1 MFGVDTRALT
11 KKIREKGS
19 MLGKL
24 RIQSK
29 VLTNGTEHSDFQQP
43 NMNHEAAH
51 GQQHIFDFI
60 EWYDPNTKNLVA
72 DVSIQQPR
80 LYCPQKAATK
90 YHPSGRPIRIVCVD
104 VGLKFNQLRCFIRRG
119 VEVLVVPWNY
129 GLSEGAGKDYD
140 GLFISNG
147 PGDPA
152 MLETTVSQIAYAMQ
166 AFKTPIFAICLGHQ
180 LLARAAG
187 AGTVK
192 MKFGNRGHNIPCT
205 SSLTGKCYIT
215 SQNHGFAVDVTSLP
229 KDWEELFV
237 NANDGSNEGI
247 RHAHH
252 PYFSVQFHPES
263 NPGPRD
269 TEFLFDAFIQS
280 TIKCSK
286 SPDALLQ
293 PTDFEGG
300 TLKAR
305 LQNEGRVNVKKVLVL
320 GSGGLSIGQA
330 GEFDYSGSQAI
341 KALQQEGIY
350 TILIN
355 PNIATIQTSPGLADK
370 VYFLPVTRDSV
381 TKIIKHERPDAI
393 YVTFG
398 GQTALQVGIQMKD
411 EFAAIGVKVLGTPID
426 TIVTTEDRELFAR
439 SMESIG
445 EKCAKSASASTTDEA
460 LQVVKNIGFP
470 VIVRAAYALGG
481 LGSGFAY
488 DDKELRKICNQ
499 ALAAS
504 PQVLIERSMK
514 GWKEIEY
521 EVVRDAR
528 DNCITV
534 CNMENFD
541 PLGIHTGDSIVVAP
555 SQTLSDADY
564 NMLRTTAV
572 NVIRHLGVVGEC
584 NIQYALNP
592 SSKEYCI
599 IEVNARL
606 SRSSA
611 LASKATGYP
620 LAFVAA
626 KLGLGI
632 PLNEISNSV
641 TKVTCACFEPSLDY
655 VVVKI
660 PRWDLKK
667 FTRVDQRLSSSMKS
681 VGEVMSIGRTF
692 EEAIQ
697 KAIRSIDFGNLGFND
712 TNALMSIDQELQ
724 TPSDQRLFAIAN
736 AMHSG
741 YTVDKIWE
749 MTQIDK
755 WFLYKLKGLSD
766 FGKLMTTFNSTSI
779 SPKLILKAKQLGFSD
794 RQLARFWSSTELAVR
809 RVREEAGIRPYVKQI
824 DTVAAEFPAFTNY
837 LYMTYNGSE
846 HDIDFNDHGVMV
858 LGSGVYRIGSS
869 VEFDWCSVRAI
880 RTLRDQGFK
889 TVMVNYN
896 PETVST
902 DYDEADRLYFE
913 TISLETVLD
922 IYQLESSS
930 GVIISMGGQ
939 TPNNIALPLYR
950 ENVKVLGTSPDMID
964 TAENRFKFSRML
976 DRIGVD
982 QPKWE
987 QLSSLEEAKAFC
999 NEVTYPVLVRPSY
1012 VLSGAAMNT
1021 VWSEDDLA
1029 AYLTKAE
1036 EVSKE
1041 HPVVIT
1047 KYIENAKEIEMDAVA
1062 QNGNMIGHFISE
1074 HVENAGVHS
1083 GDATLI
1089 LPPQDLDPRTVSG
1102 IEDATRRIGA
1112 ALNVTGPFNIQFIAK
1127 DNEIKVI
1134 ECNVRASR
1142 SFPFVSKVMSVD
1154 LIEMATKAIMGVP
1167 VQEYPVV
1174 NIPADYVGVKVP
1186 QFSFARLA
1194 GADPVLGV
1202 EMAST
1207 GEVAC
1212 FGRDKYEAYIKAL
1225 VSTGFKLPKK
1235 NILLSLGS
1243 LKEKMEI
1250 LPSIRKL
1257 HDLGYKLFASPGTAE
1272 YLQEHDIEVKYLES
1286 LSNESENQKSQY
1298 SMDQHLAN
1306 NLIDLYINLPSSNR
1320 FRRPAN
1326 YMSEGYRTRRMAVD
1340 YQTPLITNVKNAKM
1354 LIEALARHYDF
1365 EIRNYDFKT
1374 SHRTVVLPGLI
1385 NVSAFIPGIAEINN
1399 LDFRAVTK
1407 ASIGTGFS
1415 MIRIMPLGIESSLT
1429 NTRALKIAQQNSRQG
1444 AYCDYNFSVA
1454 ATSSNAEQVSQL
1466 VGEVGSL
1473 FIPFDHPCGS
1483 IKEVAA
1489 ITSHFTLWPDDK
1501 TMITDAKTNDLTSV
1515 LLLANLHDR
1524 KLHVT
1529 GITTKSDIELVA
1541 LSKSKGLN
1549 VTCDVSVYALFLSQ
1563 DDYPGC
1569 SFLPSAKDQK
1579 ALWDHLGT
1587 VDIFS
1592 VGSLPYQ
1599 VASFVDK
1606 KVTGPAV
1613 GIADALPLLFTAV
1626 FEGRLTIED
1635 VTTRLHDKPKEIFQL
1650 HEQVG
1655 TSVEVEIDRSYVLQA
1670 TDVWSPFVGRR
1681 MRGYVQRVTF
1691 QDRTACLDGEITPDT
1706 PSGKDMSA
1714 HSKMPSTPD
1723 VRGLTSPALIARPD
1737 SSHDKRH
1744 SIIAAQYLAAGKS
1757 STKLRQLDTHG
1768 SQSPIMYNTH
1778 VASEHGPPLP
1788 QPLPF
1793 FSLSL
1798 QETLAKSPFRQ
1809 RHILSVTQFT
1819 RQDLHLLFTVAA
1831 EMRLG
1836 VQRQGILDV
1845 LKGRVLCTM
1854 FYEPS
1859 TRTSAS
1865 FDAAMQRL
1873 GGRTV
1878 AISLTHSSTQ
1888 KGESL
1893 QDTIRTLGCYG
1904 DAIVLRHPDESSA
1917 ATAAKF
1923 SAVPIINGGNGS
1935 LEHPTQ
1941 AFLDLFTIR
1950 EELGTVNG
1958 LTITFTGD
1966 LRYGRTVHSLVKLL
1980 RHYDVHIQ
1988 LVCPRSLALPGDV
2001 RQQLIN
2007 SGQLALESEQ
2017 LTPQMIARSDVL
2029 YCTRIQRERFED
2041 LDMYEKVKDA
2051 FVIDNGVLKHAKT
2064 HMVVMH
2070 PLPRNNEI
2078 GEEVD
2083 YDQRAAYFRQ
2093 NTMIGMFY
2101 EWLMSS
2107 SGESGIAEHVFN
2119 NMSTTILPGTAASA
2133 AADNPATEAASASAL
2148 RWALTVQ
2155 HLKNFGGILTYM
2167 TSKWALA
2174 CLTLAIVL
2182 NRTKVYTSGRRNLNL
2197 NFALR
2202 LLLRTWPILL
2212 FVWHIVR
2219 LLQAIRCQTSPQY
2232 PQFKYGDINTHSN
2245 LDFNTRGGLLYDVTS
2260 TLLVG
2265 QDDQSSCRAVGMVR
2279 VDPDSAFRGS
2289 SSLLWPLFI
2298 SLCVGQTIETLSCAL
2313 QGRPIMTETGMSVFE
2328 HSLAFAEAEAMLGS
2342 HLGLSLFGFPTF
2354 NAIKTATDSQD
2365 PATDTSWTTR
2375 STLFEKLNTTPEILL
2390 MALISCLNNL
2400 SSQVLALF
2408 NMQNRFRLLNT
2419 GIWGLCFMASFI
2431 WGLFGSNQ
2439 DREADTLVLR
2449 FPTVCIVGFIP
2460 HLLVLLGILGCACI
2474 YSIAICFAVLSPPV
2488 GSPRSKSWRERLEI
2502 AHDNLQA
2509 NAHLSTI
2516 RLSMSEDFYTALLK
2530 VGFTTLT
2537 IASEAVFLNEGKRIG
2552 VHRWTWLEEERL
2564 KEILETSDFA
2574 RERLDFESTSTVAGG
2589 VAMTETRPNDGGFR
2603 HWRSGYGRER
2613 TSRSLKPGPSHG
2625 ARAEA
2630 DGVGALQRSG
2640 RYVGA
2645 YEFLSGI
2652 FWLVTGWLALLGL
2665 KLLRQ
2670 VGIKQLPS
2678 WTGFPQNSPNKSA
2691 SSIGRLSHDRTSSQD
2706 RSLDFW
2712 MLSDDGILSLPAN
2725 DQVDVEAETR
2735 KRLRKTTDFWGAQE
2749 EQHLDSALYN
2759 WWAHGGWW
2767 GDRDSSESYEDPETN
2782 EDLTSEVSVSD
2793 TYIEEGEWDDTDDD
2807 GQTTPTQ
2814 QSPLPSNTTSRESTP
2829 FPDNPLDTT
2838 QLSQLLSPRTNQ
2850 QREEAHMLAHHLS
2863 HDHIVTRSQ
2872 YRQTQWP
2879 SRTHLLTSTPFNY
2892 PPGFHPSNSNGQ
2904 LTPEEERIVLEH
2916 LIFTKRSKHANPSS
2930 SSADPDTWRTGG
2942 EGLGSAGP
2950 QCVVCQSAPRTVL
2963 AWPCRCLSLCEECRV
2978 SLAMNNFGTCVCCR
2992 QEVVGFSRLFVP

>member
-1 MFGVDTRALT
+1 MSPSATHHGPAATSNNVSKGKEQREGTSEILNDWEDIAMLLELQDGSLYQGYSFGAAKSIAGELVFQTGMVGYPESVTDPSYRGQILVVTFPLVGNYGVPSRETRDEFMEELPAYFEASQIHIAGLVVASYSGEDYSHHLATSSLGTWLKEQGVPAMYGIDTRALT
-11 KKIREKGS
+11 KKIRDQGS

-29 VLTNGTEHSDFQQP
+29 NLSNGIGNGDCEQPITTYESD
-43 NMNHEAAH
+43 H
-51 GQQHIFDFI
+51 GQHHRFEPI
-60 EWYDPNTKNLVA
+60 EWFDPNVRNLVA
-72 DVSIQQPR
+72 EVSTPQPR
-80 LYCPQKAATK
+80 LYRPRKAATK

-104 VGLKFNQLRCFIRRG
+104 VGLKYNQLRCLVGRG
-119 VEVLVVPWNY
+119 VEVLVVPWDY
-129 GLSEGAGKDYD
+129 DFPQLAGKDYD

-152 MLETTVSQIAYAMQ
+152 MLETTVSHIASAIQ
-166 AFKTPIFAICLGHQ
+166 GSRTPIFAICLGHQ

-187 AGTVK
+187 AKTIK

-205 SSLTGKCYIT
+205 SSMTGKCYIT
-215 SQNHGFAVDVTSLP
+215 SQNHGFAVDAVSLP

-247 RHAHH
+247 RHAHR

-269 TEFLFDAFIQS
+269 TEFLFDVFIQS
-280 TIKCSK
+280 TITCAQ
-286 SPDALLQ
+286 SPEFLVQ
-293 PTDFEGG
+293 PTQFEGG
-300 TLKAR
+300 TLKPT

-411 EFAAIGVKVLGTPID
+411 EFAALGVRVLGTPID

-445 EKCAKSASASTTDEA
+445 EKCAKSASASTTEEA
-460 LQVVKNIGFP
+460 LRVVKAIGFP

-481 LGSGFAY
+481 LGSGFAHNEK
-488 DDKELRKICNQ
+488 DLRKLCNQ

-620 LAFVAA
+620 LAFIAA

-667 FTRVDQRLSSSMKS
+667 FKGVSPLLSSSMKS

-712 TNALMSIDQELQ
+712 SNALMSIDTELQ

-741 YTVDKIWE
+741 YSVEKIWE

-766 FGKLMTTFNSTSI
+766 FGKLMTTFNSTSTPP
-779 SPKLILKAKQLGFSD
+779 SLIRKAKQLGFSD

-809 RVREEAGIRPYVKQI
+809 RLREEAGIHPFVKQI

-837 LYMTYNGSE
+837 LYMTYNACE
-846 HDIDFNDHGVMV
+846 HDIKFDDHGVMV

-889 TVMVNYN
+889 TVMVNFN

-939 TPNNIALPLYR
+939 TPNNIALSLYR

-964 TAENRFKFSRML
+964 AAENRFKFSRML
-976 DRIGVD
+976 DHIGVD
-982 QPKWE
+982 QPKWKE
-987 QLSSLEEAKAFC
+987 LNSLEEATAFC

-1029 AYLTKAE
+1029 AYLEKAV

-1062 QNGNMIGHFISE
+1062 QDGKMIGHFISE

-1089 LPPQDLDPRTVSG
+1089 LPPQDLDPRTVIR
-1102 IEDATRRIGA
+1102 IEEATRKIGD

-1127 DNEIKVI
+1127 NNEIKVI

-1142 SFPFVSKVMSVD
+1142 SFPFVSKVMGVD
-1154 LIEMATKAIMGVP
+1154 LIEMATKAIMNVP
-1167 VQEYPVV
+1167 VQEYPAV

-1186 QFSFARLA
+1186 QFSFARLG

-1225 VSTGFKLPKK
+1225 VSTGFKLPKR

-1243 LKEKMEI
+1243 YKEKMEI

-1257 HDLGYKLFASPGTAE
+1257 HELGYKLFASPGTAE
-1272 YLQEHDIEVKYLES
+1272 YLQEHDIDVKYLES

-1340 YQTPLITNVKNAKM
+1340 YQTPLITNVKNAKI

-1365 EIRNYDFKT
+1365 EIQSLDFKT
-1374 SHRTVVLPGLI
+1374 SHRTIALPGLI
-1385 NVSAFIPGIAEINN
+1385 NVSAFVPGIADINN
-1399 LDFRAVTK
+1399 SDFQTVTK

-1415 MIRIMPLGIESSLT
+1415 MIRVMPLGVDGSVT
-1429 NTRALKIAQQNSRQG
+1429 DARALKITQQNSRQG
-1444 AYCDYNFSVA
+1444 AYCDYNLSVA
-1454 ATSSNAEQVSQL
+1454 ATSSNAEQVSHL
-1466 VGEVGSL
+1466 VGDVGSL
-1473 FIPFDHPCGS
+1473 FIPFDHLCGN
-1483 IKEVAA
+1483 IKEVPAL
-1489 ITSHFTLWPDDK
+1489 TSHFTLWPDDK
-1501 TMITDAKTNDLTSV
+1501 TMITDAKTNNLTSV
-1515 LLLANLHDR
+1515 LLLATLHDR

-1529 GITTKSDIELVA
+1529 CITTKSDIELVA

-1549 VTCDVSVYALFLSQ
+1549 VTCDVSIYALFLSQ

-1569 SFLPSAKDQK
+1569 TFLPSVEDQK
-1579 ALWDHLGT
+1579 ALWDNLST
-1587 VDIFS
+1587 IDVFS

-1599 VASFVDK
+1599 LAHSVNREVA
-1606 KVTGPAV
+1606 GPGV

-1626 FEGRLTIED
+1626 FDGRLTIED
-1635 VTTRLHDKPKEIFQL
+1635 ITTRLHARPKEIFQL

-1655 TSVEVEIDRSYVLQA
+1655 TSVEVEIDRPYVLQA
-1670 TDVWSPFVGRR
+1670 TGVWSPFVGKN
-1681 MRGYVQRVTF
+1681 MRGYIQRVTF
-1691 QDRTACLDGEITPDT
+1691 QDRTVCLDGEVTSDAPY
-1706 PSGKDMSA
+1706 GKDMSA
-1714 HSKMPSTPD
+1714 HSKTPSTPD
-1723 VRGLTSPALIARPD
+1723 ARGLTSPTLMARPD
-1737 SSHDKRH
+1737 SSHDRRH
-1744 SIIAAQYLAAGKS
+1744 SLIAAQS
-1757 STKLRQLDTHG
+1757 STAGRSVTRLRQLDTHG
-1768 SQSPIMYNTH
+1768 NQSPIIPTTH
-1778 VASEHGPPLP
+1778 PASEQIPPLP

-1798 QETLAKSPFRQ
+1798 QENLAKSPFKQ
-1809 RHILSVTQFT
+1809 RHVLSVTQFN

-1831 EMRLG
+1831 EMRLA
-1836 VQRQGILDV
+1836 VQRQGVLDI

-1878 AISLTHSSTQ
+1878 AISTTHSSAQ
-1888 KGESL
+1888 KGETL
-1893 QDTIRTLGCYG
+1893 QDTVRTLGCYG

-1917 ATAAKF
+1917 ATAAKY
-1923 SAVPIINGGNGS
+1923 SPVPIINGGNGS

-1980 RHYDVHIQ
+1980 RHYDVHVQ
-1988 LVCPRSLALPGDV
+1988 LVYSPSLAPPTDV

-2017 LTPQMIARSDVL
+2017 LTPQIIARSDVL
-2029 YCTRIQRERFED
+2029 YCTRIQQERFED
-2041 LDMYEKVKDA
+2041 LDLYEKVKDA
-2051 FVIDNGVLKHAKT
+2051 LVIDNGVLKHAKP

-2070 PLPRNNEI
+2070 PLPRNNEV

-2093 NTMIGMFY
+2093 YIDITIDVPVQHVRIG
-2101 EWLMSS
+2101 
-2107 SGESGIAEHVFN
+2107 
-2119 NMSTTILPGTAASA
+2119 AAPT
-2133 AADNPATEAASASAL
+2133 N
-2148 RWALTVQ
+2148 ALT
-2155 HLKNFGGILTYM
+2155 
-2167 TSKWALA
+2167 
-2174 CLTLAIVL
+2174 
-2182 NRTKVYTSGRRNLNL
+2182 
-2197 NFALR
+2197 
-2202 LLLRTWPILL
+2202 P
-2212 FVWHIVR
+2212 
-2219 LLQAIRCQTSPQY
+2219 
-2232 PQFKYGDINTHSN
+2232 NTI
-2245 LDFNTRGGLLYDVTS
+2245 
-2260 TLLVG
+2260 
-2265 QDDQSSCRAVGMVR
+2265 RAV
-2279 VDPDSAFRGS
+2279 
-2289 SSLLWPLFI
+2289 
-2298 SLCVGQTIETLSCAL
+2298 
-2313 QGRPIMTETGMSVFE
+2313 
-2328 HSLAFAEAEAMLGS
+2328 
-2342 HLGLSLFGFPTF
+2342 
-2354 NAIKTATDSQD
+2354 K
-2365 PATDTSWTTR
+2365 
-2375 STLFEKLNTTPEILL
+2375 
-2390 MALISCLNNL
+2390 
-2400 SSQVLALF
+2400 
-2408 NMQNRFRLLNT
+2408 
-2419 GIWGLCFMASFI
+2419 
-2431 WGLFGSNQ
+2431 
-2439 DREADTLVLR
+2439 
-2449 FPTVCIVGFIP
+2449 
-2460 HLLVLLGILGCACI
+2460 
-2474 YSIAICFAVLSPPV
+2474 
-2488 GSPRSKSWRERLEI
+2488 
-2502 AHDNLQA
+2502 
-2509 NAHLSTI
+2509 
-2516 RLSMSEDFYTALLK
+2516 
-2530 VGFTTLT
+2530 
-2537 IASEAVFLNEGKRIG
+2537 
-2552 VHRWTWLEEERL
+2552 
-2564 KEILETSDFA
+2564 
-2574 RERLDFESTSTVAGG
+2574 
-2589 VAMTETRPNDGGFR
+2589 
-2603 HWRSGYGRER
+2603 
-2613 TSRSLKPGPSHG
+2613 
-2625 ARAEA
+2625 
-2630 DGVGALQRSG
+2630 
-2640 RYVGA
+2640 
-2645 YEFLSGI
+2645 
-2652 FWLVTGWLALLGL
+2652 
-2665 KLLRQ
+2665 
-2670 VGIKQLPS
+2670 
-2678 WTGFPQNSPNKSA
+2678 
-2691 SSIGRLSHDRTSSQD
+2691 
-2706 RSLDFW
+2706 
-2712 MLSDDGILSLPAN
+2712 
-2725 DQVDVEAETR
+2725 
-2735 KRLRKTTDFWGAQE
+2735 
-2749 EQHLDSALYN
+2749 
-2759 WWAHGGWW
+2759 
-2767 GDRDSSESYEDPETN
+2767 SSETN
-2782 EDLTSEVSVSD
+2782 CD
-2793 TYIEEGEWDDTDDD
+2793 
-2807 GQTTPTQ
+2807 
-2814 QSPLPSNTTSRESTP
+2814 NSR
-2829 FPDNPLDTT
+2829 
-2838 QLSQLLSPRTNQ
+2838 
-2850 QREEAHMLAHHLS
+2850 
-2863 HDHIVTRSQ
+2863 
-2872 YRQTQWP
+2872 
-2879 SRTHLLTSTPFNY
+2879 
-2892 PPGFHPSNSNGQ
+2892 
-2904 LTPEEERIVLEH
+2904 
-2916 LIFTKRSKHANPSS
+2916 
-2930 SSADPDTWRTGG
+2930 
-2942 EGLGSAGP
+2942 
-2950 QCVVCQSAPRTVL
+2950 
-2963 AWPCRCLSLCEECRV
+2963 
-2978 SLAMNNFGTCVCCR
+2978 
-2992 QEVVGFSRLFVP
+2992 

>member
-1 MFGVDTRALT
+1 MGEVQQNATNGLGGMEEPAMLLELEDGSLHQGHGFGAPKSVAGELVFQTGMVGYPESITDPSYRGQILVVTFPLVGNYGVPSRDTRDEIIPELPAHFEASEIHIAGLVVASYSGEEYSHHLATSSLGIWLKEQGVPAIYGLDTRVLT
-11 KKIREKGS
+11 KNIREKGS

-24 RIQSK
+24 RLQSG
-29 VLTNGTEHSDFQQP
+29 VMSNGITNGDLEYHSDSRHKTTNNQQYSF
-43 NMNHEAAH
+43 EA
-51 GQQHIFDFI
+51 ID
-60 EWYDPNTKNLVA
+60 WSDPNTKNLVA
-72 DVSIQQPR
+72 DVSTPEPR
-80 LYCPQKAATK
+80 LYHPQSAITQRNPA
-90 YHPSGRPIRIVCVD
+90 GRPIRIICVD
-104 VGLKFNQLRCFIRRG
+104 VGLKFNQLRCLVGRG
-119 VEVLVVPWNY
+119 VEVLVVPWDY
-129 GLSEGAGKDYD
+129 DFPKLAGTDYD

-152 MLETTVSQIAYAMQ
+152 MLETTVGHISTAMQ
-166 AFKTPIFAICLGHQ
+166 DNRTPIFAICLGHQ

-187 AGTVK
+187 AQTIK

-215 SQNHGFAVDVTSLP
+215 SQNHGYAVDTMSLP
-229 KDWEELFV
+229 EGWEELFV
-237 NANDGSNEGI
+237 NANDESNEGI
-247 RHAHH
+247 RHTHR

-263 NPGPRD
+263 TPGPRD
-269 TEFLFDAFIQS
+269 TEFLFNVFIQS
-280 TIKCSK
+280 VVTCAQ
-286 SPDALLQ
+286 SPEALLQ
-293 PTDFEGG
+293 PVQFYGG
-300 TLKAR
+300 TLKAPP
-305 LQNEGRVNVKKVLVL
+305 QNEGRVNVKKVLVL

-370 VYFLPVTRDSV
+370 VYFLPVTKDSV

-398 GQTALQVGIQMKD
+398 GQTALQVGVQMKD
-411 EFAAIGVKVLGTPID
+411 EFAALGVKVLGTPID

-445 EKCAKSASASTTDEA
+445 EKCAKSASASTTEEA
-460 LQVVKNIGFP
+460 LRVVKDIGFP

-488 DDKELRKICNQ
+488 DEKQLRGLCNQ

-555 SQTLSDADY
+555 SQTLSDTDY

-620 LAFVAA
+620 LAFIAA

-632 PLNEISNSV
+632 PLNEIKNSV

-667 FTRVDQRLSSSMKS
+667 FKNVSPRLSSSMKS

-697 KAIRSIDFGNLGFND
+697 KAIRSIDPHNIGFND
-712 TNALMSIDQELQ
+712 TAAYMSIDNELQ

-741 YTVDKIWE
+741 YTVDKIWK

-766 FGKLMTTFNSTSI
+766 FGKYMTSLSSTTV
-779 SPKLILKAKQLGFSD
+779 SPSLLHKAKQLGFSD
-794 RQLARFWSSTELAVR
+794 RQLAKFWSSSELAVR
-809 RVREEAGIRPYVKQI
+809 RQRVEAGISPVVKQI

-880 RTLRDQGFK
+880 RTLRDQGLK

-913 TISLETVLD
+913 TINLETVLD

-950 ENVKVLGTSPDMID
+950 ENVKVLGTSPEMID

-976 DRIGVD
+976 DRILVD

-987 QLSSLEEAKAFC
+987 QLTSIEEAKAFC
-999 NEVTYPVLVRPSY
+999 KEVSYPVLVRPSY

-1021 VWSEDDLA
+1021 VGSEDDLD
-1029 AYLTKAE
+1029 AYLDKAV
-1036 EVSKE
+1036 EVSRDM
-1041 HPVVIT
+1041 PVVIT

-1062 QNGNMIGHFISE
+1062 QNGKMIGHFVSE

-1089 LPPQDLDPRTVSG
+1089 LPPQDLDPQTVSR
-1102 IEDATRRIGA
+1102 IEEATRKIGD

-1142 SFPFVSKVMSVD
+1142 SFPFVSKVMGVD

-1167 VQEYPVV
+1167 VQEYPAIT
-1174 NIPADYVGVKVP
+1174 IPTDYVGVKVP
-1186 QFSFARLA
+1186 QFSFARLE

-1235 NILLSLGS
+1235 NILLALGGY
-1243 LKEKMEI
+1243 KEKTEM

-1257 HDLGYKLFASPGTAE
+1257 HELGYKLFGSPNTADF
-1272 YLQEHDIEVKYLES
+1272 LQQNDIEVKYLEI
-1286 LSNESENQKSQY
+1286 LSNESENQKSEY

-1306 NLIDLYINLPSSNR
+1306 NLIDLYINLPSSNKY
-1320 FRRPAN
+1320 RRPAN
-1326 YMSEGYRTRRMAVD
+1326 YMSDGYRTRRMAVD
-1340 YQTPLITNVKNAKM
+1340 YQTPLITNVKNAKI

-1365 EIRNYDFKT
+1365 GIQNLDFKT

-1385 NVSAFIPGIAEINN
+1385 NVSAFVPGLVEINSRD
-1399 LDFRAVTK
+1399 LRSITK
-1407 ASIGTGFS
+1407 ASIGAGFS
-1415 MIRIMPLGIESSLT
+1415 MIRVLPLGVNGAVSDA
-1429 NTRALKIAQQNSRQG
+1429 RALKIAQKNSRQG
-1444 AYCDYNFSVA
+1444 AYCDYNLSVA
-1454 ATSSNAEQVSQL
+1454 ATSSNAELLGQI
-1466 VGEVGSL
+1466 VGDVGSL
-1473 FIPFDHPCGS
+1473 FIPFNHLSGNIS
-1483 IKEVAA
+1483 KVAA
-1489 ITSHFTLWPDDK
+1489 ITSHFTLWPDQK

-1524 KLHVT
+1524 KMHVT
-1529 GITTKSDIELVA
+1529 CVTTKDDIELVA
-1541 LSKSKGLN
+1541 LSKSKRFN
-1549 VTCDVSVYALFLSQ
+1549 VTCDVSIYALFLSQ

-1569 SFLPSAKDQK
+1569 DFLPSAKDQK
-1579 ALWDHLGT
+1579 ALWDHLAT
-1587 VDIFS
+1587 IDVFS
-1592 VGSLPYQ
+1592 IGSLPYQ
-1599 VASFVDK
+1599 LARSVGKEVA
-1606 KVTGPAV
+1606 GPVV

-1626 FEGRLTIED
+1626 SEGRLTID
-1635 VTTRLHDKPKEIFQL
+1635 DITTRLHDKPKEIFQL

-1655 TSVEVEIDRSYVLQA
+1655 TSVEVETDRPYVLQA
-1670 TDVWSPFVGRR
+1670 TSVWSPFVGKS
-1681 MRGYVQRVTF
+1681 MRGCVQRVMF
-1691 QDRTACLDGEITPDT
+1691 QDKTACLDGEITADAPY
-1706 PSGKDMSA
+1706 GKDMSA
-1714 HSKMPSTPD
+1714 HSKQPLTPD
-1723 VRGLTSPALIARPD
+1723 VRGLASPALTDRSE
-1737 SSHDKRH
+1737 SSHDRRQ
-1744 SIIAAQYLAAGKS
+1744 SLIAANPVAR
-1757 STKLRQLDTHG
+1757 LRQLDTHG
-1768 SQSPIMYNTH
+1768 SPSPTIPHTH
-1778 VASEHGPPLP
+1778 LPSEHIPPLP
-1788 QPLPF
+1788 QSLPF
-1793 FSLSL
+1793 ISLSL
-1798 QETLAKSPFRQ
+1798 QEILARSAFKQ
-1809 RHILSVTQFT
+1809 RSILSVSQFN
-1819 RQDLHLLFTVAA
+1819 RQDLHDLFTVAA

-1836 VQRQGILDV
+1836 VQRQGVLDI

-1878 AISLTHSSTQ
+1878 VISTTHSSTQ
-1888 KGESL
+1888 KGETL

-1923 SAVPIINGGNGS
+1923 SPVPIINGGNGS
-1935 LEHPTQ
+1935 VEHPTQ

-1950 EELGTVNG
+1950 EELGTINS

-1980 RHYDVHIQ
+1980 QHYTVRIQ
-1988 LVCPRSLALPGDV
+1988 LVCPASLALPTEI

-2007 SGQLALESEQ
+2007 SGQLSIESDR
-2017 LTPQMIARSDVL
+2017 LTPQIIARSDVL
-2029 YCTRIQRERFED
+2029 YCTRIQKERFED
-2041 LDMYEKVKDA
+2041 LDLYEEVKDA
-2051 FVIDNGVLKHAKT
+2051 FVIDNTVLKHAKER
-2064 HMVVMH
+2064 MVVMH
-2070 PLPRNNEI
+2070 PLPRNNEV

-2083 YDQRAAYFRQ
+2083 FDQRAAYFRQ
-2093 NTMIGMFY
+2093 M
-2101 EWLMSS
+2101 
-2107 SGESGIAEHVFN
+2107 
-2119 NMSTTILPGTAASA
+2119 
-2133 AADNPATEAASASAL
+2133 
-2148 RWALTVQ
+2148 R
-2155 HLKNFGGILTYM
+2155 
-2167 TSKWALA
+2167 
-2174 CLTLAIVL
+2174 
-2182 NRTKVYTSGRRNLNL
+2182 
-2197 NFALR
+2197 
-2202 LLLRTWPILL
+2202 
-2212 FVWHIVR
+2212 
-2219 LLQAIRCQTSPQY
+2219 
-2232 PQFKYGDINTHSN
+2232 YG
-2245 LDFNTRGGLLYDVTS
+2245 LY
-2260 TLLVG
+2260 
-2265 QDDQSSCRAVGMVR
+2265 CR
-2279 VDPDSAFRGS
+2279 
-2289 SSLLWPLFI
+2289 
-2298 SLCVGQTIETLSCAL
+2298 
-2313 QGRPIMTETGMSVFE
+2313 
-2328 HSLAFAEAEAMLGS
+2328 
-2342 HLGLSLFGFPTF
+2342 
-2354 NAIKTATDSQD
+2354 
-2365 PATDTSWTTR
+2365 
-2375 STLFEKLNTTPEILL
+2375 
-2390 MALISCLNNL
+2390 MALLAM
-2400 SSQVLALF
+2400 VLA
-2408 NMQNRFRLLNT
+2408 T
-2419 GIWGLCFMASFI
+2419 
-2431 WGLFGSNQ
+2431 
-2439 DREADTLVLR
+2439 
-2449 FPTVCIVGFIP
+2449 
-2460 HLLVLLGILGCACI
+2460 
-2474 YSIAICFAVLSPPV
+2474 
-2488 GSPRSKSWRERLEI
+2488 
-2502 AHDNLQA
+2502 
-2509 NAHLSTI
+2509 
-2516 RLSMSEDFYTALLK
+2516 
-2530 VGFTTLT
+2530 
-2537 IASEAVFLNEGKRIG
+2537 
-2552 VHRWTWLEEERL
+2552 
-2564 KEILETSDFA
+2564 
-2574 RERLDFESTSTVAGG
+2574 
-2589 VAMTETRPNDGGFR
+2589 
-2603 HWRSGYGRER
+2603 
-2613 TSRSLKPGPSHG
+2613 
-2625 ARAEA
+2625 
-2630 DGVGALQRSG
+2630 
-2640 RYVGA
+2640 
-2645 YEFLSGI
+2645 
-2652 FWLVTGWLALLGL
+2652 
-2665 KLLRQ
+2665 
-2670 VGIKQLPS
+2670 
-2678 WTGFPQNSPNKSA
+2678 
-2691 SSIGRLSHDRTSSQD
+2691 
-2706 RSLDFW
+2706 
-2712 MLSDDGILSLPAN
+2712 
-2725 DQVDVEAETR
+2725 
-2735 KRLRKTTDFWGAQE
+2735 
-2749 EQHLDSALYN
+2749 
-2759 WWAHGGWW
+2759 
-2767 GDRDSSESYEDPETN
+2767 
-2782 EDLTSEVSVSD
+2782 
-2793 TYIEEGEWDDTDDD
+2793 
-2807 GQTTPTQ
+2807 
-2814 QSPLPSNTTSRESTP
+2814 
-2829 FPDNPLDTT
+2829 
-2838 QLSQLLSPRTNQ
+2838 
-2850 QREEAHMLAHHLS
+2850 
-2863 HDHIVTRSQ
+2863 
-2872 YRQTQWP
+2872 
-2879 SRTHLLTSTPFNY
+2879 
-2892 PPGFHPSNSNGQ
+2892 
-2904 LTPEEERIVLEH
+2904 
-2916 LIFTKRSKHANPSS
+2916 
-2930 SSADPDTWRTGG
+2930 
-2942 EGLGSAGP
+2942 
-2950 QCVVCQSAPRTVL
+2950 
-2963 AWPCRCLSLCEECRV
+2963 
-2978 SLAMNNFGTCVCCR
+2978 
-2992 QEVVGFSRLFVP
+2992 